1 MPNTSS
7 VSGITPDWTF
17 GDRLRKA
24 RRSVNMTSASFAHAI
39 GITPPALSQYETDR
53 STPRNIIAMAR
64 KVEAVTGVSALWLLD
79 LTDTVTMDPHR
90 APQLAM
96 AS

>member
-7 VSGITPDWTF
+7 VSGITPAWTF

-24 RRSVNMTSASFAHAI
+24 RRSVNMTSVRFAHAL
-39 GITPPALSQYETDR
+39 GITPAALSQYETDR
-53 STPRNIIAMAR
+53 STPRDIIAMAR

-79 LTDTVTMDPHR
+79 LTDQLPDPQM

>member
-1 MPNTSS
+1 
-7 VSGITPDWTF
+7 
-17 GDRLRKA
+17 
-24 RRSVNMTSASFAHAI
+24 MTSTRFAQAI

-53 STPRNIIAMAR
+53 STPRDIIAMAR

-79 LTDTVTMDPHR
+79 LTDTVTVDPTR
-90 APQLAM
+90 APHLAM